1 MGRKCR
7 VSLCLIVRDE
17 AHNLAACVGPLAPL
31 VDEIIVVDT
40 GSTDDTRAIAA
51 GLGAQVFDH
60 PWTDSFA
67 DARNHALSHAT
78 GDYILWVD
86 ADDRFDAEQRTELAA
101 LLDTLTGDKLVYMMD
116 VVSIQA
122 SPIPNSQTFTRH
134 ARLFPRLPS
143 IAWEYRVHEQVL
155 PSAQRAGC
163 QLIFTNIRIRHVGY
177 EDATR
182 LAGKAKRDL
191 RLSQLDVQDRP
202 TDPVVLYNL
211 AHGYLRQGDV
221 DQALVYYFQCV
232 KYVRKAQDWVAVM
245 FCELV
250 DVLNSLGRSEEAFS
264 IATQGLVN
272 FPHCGDLCISRARVQ
287 LALGDVG
294 GAERDFRAAINAPT
308 GELIASVLPADEV
321 RHQARAGLAH
331 VLCVQGRFAESEA
344 LYQRVLSEDPVHA
357 AAWIGLGE
365 VYVRWARY
373 NSAEFVIQQV
383 HKLPNGKVL
392 GNCLRSELLRS
403 CGDHLTAVQLMRETL
418 AESSELEWPWIELVR
433 GLQESQR
440 YEECRDVC
448 EQWLQIDP
456 KNRMAR
462 AIIDE
467 FGRRFQAT
475 GWSHTALVSFNS

>member
-17 AHNLAACVGPLAPL
+17 AHNLAACLAPLAPL

-40 GSTDDTRAIAA
+40 GSTDETRSIAA
-51 GLGAQVFDH
+51 AYGAQVFDH

-67 DARNHALSHAT
+67 DARNHALQHAT

-86 ADDRFDAEQRTELAA
+86 ADDRFDAEQQVELAA
-101 LLDTLTGDKLVYMMD
+101 VLDTLTGDKLVYMMD
-116 VVSIQA
+116 VLSIQA
-122 SPIPNSQTFTRH
+122 APIPNSQTYTRH
-134 ARLFPRLPS
+134 ARLFPRLPN
-143 IAWEYRVHEQVL
+143 IAWEYRVHEQIL
-155 PSAQRAGC
+155 PSLQRAGC
-163 QLIFTNIRIRHVGY
+163 QVIFTNIKIRHVGY
-177 EDATR
+177 EDASR

-221 DQALVYYFQCV
+221 DQALGYYFQCV

-264 IATQGLVN
+264 VATQGLVN
-272 FPHCGDLCISRARVQ
+272 FPRCGDLCISRARVR

-294 GAERDFRAAINAPT
+294 GAERDFQAAINAPT
-308 GELIASVLPADEV
+308 NELIASVHPADEV

-331 VLCVQGRFAESEA
+331 VLCVQGRFIESEEQ
-344 LYQRVLSEDPVHA
+344 YQRVLATDPVHA

-365 VYVRWARY
+365 VYIRWARY
-373 NSAEFVIQQV
+373 TSAEFVIQQV
-383 HKLPNGKVL
+383 HKLPNGKIL
-392 GNCLRSELLRS
+392 ANCLRSELLRS
-403 CGDHLTAVQLMRETL
+403 CGDQATAVKLMQETL
-418 AESSELEWPWIELVR
+418 AESTELEWPWLELVR
-433 GLQESQR
+433 GLHESHR
-440 YEECRDVC
+440 HDECRAAC
-448 EQWLQIDP
+448 ERWLQHDP
-456 KNRMAR
+456 HSRVAQSMLDELNRRTVPMFHSPV
-462 AIIDE
+462 IVV
-467 FGRRFQAT
+467 
-475 GWSHTALVSFNS
+475 SHN